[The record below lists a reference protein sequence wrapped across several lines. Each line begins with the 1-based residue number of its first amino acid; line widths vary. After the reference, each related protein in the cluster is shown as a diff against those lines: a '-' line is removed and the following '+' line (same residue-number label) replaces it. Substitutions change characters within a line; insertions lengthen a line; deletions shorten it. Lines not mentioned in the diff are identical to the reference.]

1 MSTKKQS
8 PKAGET
14 RRKFLKKTGT
24 VAAAAAALKV
34 PVYAGNKAPSA
45 NVKGANDR
53 IAIGFVGVGGRG
65 FSAHVRQMKEFQE
78 ENNISMDAVCDVS
91 SYRVAHA
98 QKYIARDIKMQNQNG
113 QGTKILKANPKV
125 QGYTDYRKLIERKD
139 IDAVV
144 CATVDHWHKRI
155 CIDAMDSG
163 KDVYVEKPMTRY
175 LGEAFELYD
184 AVKRTKRKVQVGS
197 QITSCGNFAKAA
209 ELVAQGKLGP
219 LVLAQGSYMR
229 NNPKGEWNYRLQPW
243 ATKGDIQWAT
253 QGGKIGWLR
262 EDMKQIDFDPKH
274 YFRWRKYLP
283 YCAGLLGDLV
293 PHRLFPLMR
302 ALGKPEFPSRVVC
315 LGSRHVTPD
324 RDVSDNTQVMAEFPS
339 GGALI
344 VTSSSI
350 HGAGFSELIRGH
362 YGTIALSSTG
372 DILEYKP
379 EKPFAEEFDPETYT
393 KLTPSGNATPQHHK
407 NWLDCIRSGAE
418 PVAGI
423 DLAMRVQAV
432 ISLAEI
438 SERRG
443 TMAHFDP
450 KTRKVTDGAG
460 MEIKPFDYEEE
471 AMLDHGPYGPIKE
484 IGG

>member
-1 MSTKKQS
+1 MSKKNES
-8 PKAGET
+8 PKTGEN
-14 RRKFLKKTGT
+14 RRQFLKKTGT
-24 VAAAAAALKV
+24 AAAAAGLLKV
-34 PVYAGNKAPSA
+34 PVYGANQAPSV

-65 FSAHVRQMKEFQE
+65 FGAHVRQMRQHAEG
-78 ENNISMDAVCDVS
+78 NNIAQAAVCDVS
-91 SYRVAHA
+91 THRANHA
-98 QKYIARDIKMQNQNG
+98 KKFVSDNSED
-113 QGTKILKANPKV
+113 KV
-125 QGYTDYRKLIERKD
+125 EAYTDYRKVLERKD

-209 ELVAQGKLGP
+209 ELIAQGKMGP

-243 ATKGDIQWAT
+243 ATKGDIQWVT
-253 QGGKIGWLR
+253 KGGKIGWLR
-262 EDMKQIDFDPKH
+262 EDMKQIDFNPDH

-283 YCAGLLGDLV
+283 YCAGLLGDLI

-302 ALGKPEFPSRVVC
+302 ATGSPEFPSRVVC
-315 LGSRHVTPD
+315 LGTRKITPD
-324 RDVSDNTQVMAEFPS
+324 RDVSDNTQVLAEFPNGMS
-339 GGALI
+339 LM
-344 VTSSSI
+344 VTSSSVNEQ
-350 HGAGFSELIRGH
+350 GLNETIRGQ
-362 YGTIALSSTG
+362 YGTMYLSTNGAS
-372 DILEYKP
+372 LEYKP
-379 EKPFAEEFDPETYT
+379 ERPFAEEFDPESYT
-393 KLTPSGNATPQHHK
+393 NLAPSGNTTPQHHK
-407 NWLDCIRSGAE
+407 NWLDCIRSGDE

-423 DLAMRVQAV
+423 DLAIKVQTV
-432 ISLAEI
+432 ISLAEL
-438 SERRG
+438 SDRRG
-443 TMAHFDP
+443 VMAHFDS

-460 MEIKPFDYEEE
+460 KELKLYDYEEE
-471 AMLDHGPYGPIKE
+471 AKLDHGPYGPIKE

>member
-1 MSTKKQS
+1 MSNKKQS
-8 PKAGET
+8 PKSGET

-24 VAAAAAALKV
+24 VAAAAAALKI

-45 NVKGANDR
+45 NVKGANEK
-53 IAIGFVGVGGRG
+53 IVVGYVGVGGRG
-65 FSAHVRQMKEFQE
+65 FGAHVRQMRQNAEG
-78 ENNISMDAVCDVS
+78 NNIAQAAVCDVS
-91 SYRVAHA
+91 THRANNA
-98 QKYIARDIKMQNQNG
+98 
-113 QGTKILKANPKV
+113 KAFITRESKDKV
-125 QGYTDYRKLIERKD
+125 EAYTDYRKVIERKD

-144 CATVDHWHKRI
+144 CATVDHWHTRI
-155 CIDAMDSG
+155 CIEAMETG
-163 KDVYVEKPMTRY
+163 KDIYVEKPMTRY
-175 LGEAFELYD
+175 LGEAFKFYD

-209 ELVAQGKLGP
+209 ELIAQGKLGP

-243 ATKGDIQWAT
+243 ATKGDIPWAT
-253 QGGKIGWLR
+253 EKGKIGWLR
-262 EDMKQIDFDPKH
+262 EDMTQRGFNADH

-302 ALGKPEFPSRVVC
+302 ALGKPEFPSRVAC
-315 LGSRHVTPD
+315 FGSRHVTPD

-339 GGALI
+339 GGTLM

-350 HGAGFSELIRGH
+350 HGAGFNELIRGH
-362 YGTIALSSTG
+362 HGTIALSSTG
-372 DILEYKP
+372 DTLEYKP
-379 EKPFAEEFDPETYT
+379 EKHLAEDFDPETFT
-393 KLTPSGNATPQHHK
+393 NLKPSGNTTPQHHK
-407 NWLDCIRSGAE
+407 NWLDCIRNGDE

-423 DLAMRVQAV
+423 DLAIRVQAV

-438 SERRG
+438 ADRRG

-450 KTRKVTDGAG
+450 KTRKITDGSG
-460 MEIKPFDYEEE
+460 REIKAYDYAEE
-471 AMLDHGPYGPIKE
+471 AKLEHGPYGPIRE
-484 IGG
+484 IGS

>member
-1 MSTKKQS
+1 MSKNNQT
-8 PKAGET
+8 PKT
-14 RRKFLKKTGT
+14 RENRRQFLKKTGAAT
-24 VAAAAAALKV
+24 AAAGLLKV
-34 PVYAGNKAPSA
+34 PVYGANQAPSA
-45 NVKGANDR
+45 NVKGANEKLV
-53 IAIGFVGVGGRG
+53 IGYVGVGGRG
-65 FSAHVRQMKEFQE
+65 FGAHVRQMRQHAED
-78 ENNISMDAVCDVS
+78 NNIAQAAVCDVS
-91 SYRVAHA
+91 THRRNHA
-98 QKYIARDIKMQNQNG
+98 KDFISKNSKD
-113 QGTKILKANPKV
+113 KV
-125 QGYTDYRKLIERKD
+125 ETYADYREVIERKD
-139 IDAVV
+139 IDGIV

-155 CIDAMDSG
+155 CIDAMESG
-163 KDVYVEKPMTRY
+163 KDMYVEKPMTRY

-262 EDMKQIDFDPKH
+262 EDMRQIDFDPKH

-350 HGAGFSELIRGH
+350 HGEGFNELIRGH

-372 DILEYKP
+372 DVLEYKP
-379 EKPFAEEFDPETYT
+379 EKPFSEEFDPETYT
-393 KLTPSGNATPQHHK
+393 KLAPSGNTTPQHHK
-407 NWLDCIRSGAE
+407 NWLDCIRNGDE

-432 ISLAEI
+432 VSLAEI

-450 KTRKVTDGAG
+450 KTRKITDGAG
-460 MEIKPFDYEEE
+460 NEIKPFDYEEE
-471 AMLDHGPYGPIKE
+471 AKLDHGPYGPIKE